1 MTTTTIY
8 TDKLVPLKRSI
19 PRYRRMWILRRLAKL
34 RKTLSAA
41 VFALEYALIYILVTG
56 MWGGVGA

>member
-19 PRYRRMWILRRLAKL
+19 PRCRRMLQLYRLARRTGQL
-34 RKTLSAA
+34 FT
-41 VFALEYALIYILVTG
+41 ILLFGVYYFIITG
-56 MWGGVGA
+56 IWGASL

>member
-19 PRYRRMWILRRLAKL
+19 PRYRRMRWLRRLAKL
-34 RKTLSAA
+34 RKTLAAA
-41 VFALEYALIYILVTG
+41 VFALEYALIYILITG
-56 MWGGVGA
+56 MWGGVGT

>member
-19 PRYRRMWILRRLAKL
+19 PRYRRMRILQ
-34 RKTLSAA
+34 AA
-41 VFALEYALIYILVTG
+41 GEAEKNSF
-56 MWGGVGA
+56 GGGICA

>member
-1 MTTTTIY
+1 MTITTIY

-19 PRYRRMWILRRLAKL
+19 PRYRRMRILRRLAKL

-56 MWGGVGA
+56 MWGGAGA

>member
-19 PRYRRMWILRRLAKL
+19 PRYRRMRWLRRLAKL
-34 RKTLSAA
+34 RKTLAVA

-56 MWGGVGA
+56 MWGGAGA

>member
-19 PRYRRMWILRRLAKL
+19 PRYRRMRWLRRLAKL
-34 RKTLSAA
+34 RKTLAAA
-41 VFALEYALIYILVTG
+41 VFALEYALIYILVTS
-56 MWGGVGA
+56 MWGGAGA

>member
-19 PRYRRMWILRRLAKL
+19 PRYKRIRWLRRLAKL
-34 RKTLSAA
+34 RKTLAVA

-56 MWGGVGA
+56 MWGGAGA